1 MALAH
6 SLYYVDS
13 VLWLGWTAEEK
24 VFVLSIGEVDDV
36 QIQQSASPM
45 ETANPNVSL
54 DTKVPELA
62 FTIITHATLGFLGHH
77 CEEFVMVQLWI
88 EG

>member
-1 MALAH
+1 MTFYRNDATDVFF
-6 SLYYVDS
+6 SYVDS

-36 QIQQSASPM
+36 QIQQSASSS

-54 DTKVPELA
+54 DTKVP
-62 FTIITHATLGFLGHH
+62 
-77 CEEFVMVQLWI
+77 
-88 EG
+88 